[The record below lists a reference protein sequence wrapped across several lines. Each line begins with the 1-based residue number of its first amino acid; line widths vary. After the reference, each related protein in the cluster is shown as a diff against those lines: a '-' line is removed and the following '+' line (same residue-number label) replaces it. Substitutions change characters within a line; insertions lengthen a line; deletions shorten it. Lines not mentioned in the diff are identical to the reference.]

1 VSAYEPALY
10 RPGEEV
16 FYKLARP
23 DGWDWFTGQTIN
35 YREAVGGIVTVP
47 HEYGEGEVPVLC
59 SENVLHA
66 CRDPNRCFIG
76 AELPCSVYEVS
87 GHPVVDDGEKQGF
100 KELRVIREVPSEEL
114 DGLFGWRI
122 VEAMNPVNPFKLK
135 PPEITSEHIALLRRW
150 ASVRDSTWDSVRDS
164 VRDSVWDS
172 VGASV
177 WASVGASVWD
187 SVRDSTWDSVW
198 DSVGDSVRDS
208 VWDSVG
214 ASVWA
219 YIGSLFPHVRKWAH
233 VVHEEGVYP
242 FQAAADLW
250 RMGLVPSFDGRT
262 WRLHGGPDGRVLYEE
277 KEG

>member
-10 RPGEEV
+10 RPGEDEV

-135 PPEITSEHIALLRRW
+135 PPEITSERVELLRRW
-150 ASVRDSTWDSVRDS
+150 ASIMASVR
-164 VRDSVWDS
+164 
-172 VGASV
+172 
-177 WASVGASVWD
+177 
-187 SVRDSTWDSVW
+187 

-208 VWDSVG
+208 ALGSAWVSIWDLVRNSVWNSVGDSVWNSVGDSVG
-214 ASVWA
+214 DSVWNSVWA
-219 YIGSLFPHVRKWAH
+219 YIGSLFPNIRKWAH